1 MENKKYT
8 DTVELKDKLVIW
20 NLYFNRMFTYDELI
34 EHFKGKY
41 KYSQLKSIIMEKL
54 RDGNSN

>member
-8 DTVELKDKLVIW
+8 DTVDLKDKLVIW

-34 EHFKGKY
+34 EHFNGKY